1 MSHAGIYQ
9 IKNNINNKR
18 YIGQTIRPVYLRLRE
33 HYNQLERNNHSN
45 HYLQNA
51 WNKYGRECFSFD
63 VLEYCDIN
71 LLNIRECFY
80 IDLYDTQNRD
90 KGYNIEGGG
99 NSRQIILDETRQKI
113 SKNHCNVSG
122 KNNPMYNKHHTE
134 EAKQKISA
142 KNTGK
147 RRTQDEKIKSSM
159 QRTSTG
165 FYRVYRH
172 NKKTLKQ
179 GYACRYQYYDNNH
192 QRKTIESTSLFQLRD
207 KVLKNGLI
215 WKIID
220 EAKAHQSILFEKQ
233 NKVF

>member
-1 MSHAGIYQ
+1 MSYAGIYQ

-71 LLNIRECFY
+71 LLNTRECFY

-99 NSRQIILDETRQKI
+99 NS
-113 SKNHCNVSG
+113 
-122 KNNPMYNKHHTE
+122 
-134 EAKQKISA
+134 
-142 KNTGK
+142 
-147 RRTQDEKIKSSM
+147 
-159 QRTSTG
+159 
-165 FYRVYRH
+165 
-172 NKKTLKQ
+172 
-179 GYACRYQYYDNNH
+179 
-192 QRKTIESTSLFQLRD
+192 
-207 KVLKNGLI
+207 
-215 WKIID
+215 
-220 EAKAHQSILFEKQ
+220 
-233 NKVF
+233 